1 MKLPLAVVTV
11 TGPVVAP
18 AGTVTRMDW
27 TEVETALTA
36 GVPLKATEVAP
47 SR

>member
-1 MKLPLAVVTV
+1 MGVVTV

-18 AGTVTRMDW
+18 AGTVTQTPW
-27 TEVETALTA
+27 LEGTPKLVA
-36 GVPLKATEVAP
+36 GVPLKETAVVP